1 MLNAFDEEEAKKTD
15 SSNPGLTRTQLVESM
30 RRPFQALGYSAFCA
44 TIARHLHVLAGGKDA
59 RHGGIIESFRAVS
72 ADSTGSIQ
80 KEALARILPLGVA
93 YLDEVSSAMCTSSDG
108 LIRLEGF
115 VNWAYADRGA
125 DERHRILIPKS
136 GKLIAPS
143 AVTGRRSASRGP
155 GGEARSTSHNRIA
168 AAPPPPQHR
177 SSRSPAP
184 AARAQAARPSRTPQ
198 PPPRRSVGGSGGG
211 SGSGG

>member
-155 GGEARSTSHNRIA
+155 GGEARKCRPHHELTNVRL
-168 AAPPPPQHR
+168 
-177 SSRSPAP
+177 
-184 AARAQAARPSRTPQ
+184 PSR
-198 PPPRRSVGGSGGG
+198 VGFSFGCSEGGDG
-211 SGSGG
+211 SGSCSGIDNIGVFHWWGNHWRL